1 MEILYLIIF
10 FILGSFVGTISTI
23 LGLRIPKKEKILG
36 NKLHCDCCSH
46 ELTPKETV
54 PLFSYII
61 QQGRCRHCHSK
72 IDVLYPYMEFFT
84 GLLFAVS
91 YYSFGFSYELLIAL
105 GIVTLLMIVTVSDL
119 TYLIIPDEVL
129 IFFSIYFLIIQFLNS
144 GLKETLIHL
153 GTGILLFSMMYLI
166 MFIGNKALKKESL
179 GGGDIKLSFVIGLT
193 LGFRLS
199 LISLILSS
207 FLALPYS
214 VASLKLQKNNEVPF
228 GPFLVSSLFIVFLF
242 YDKFINII
250 NLF

>member
-1 MEILYLIIF
+1 MAVIIF
-10 FILGSFVGTISTI
+10 IIGACLGSFYLVVGKRLPKNEDII
-23 LGLRIPKKEKILG
+23 LSRSKCDSCNHTLFWYDLIPI
-36 NKLHCDCCSH
+36 
-46 ELTPKETV
+46 
-54 PLFSYII
+54 FSYIFLL
-61 QQGRCRHCHSK
+61 GKCRYCHKK
-72 IDVLYPYMEFFT
+72 ISITNLLIEISM
-84 GLLFAVS
+84 GLLFS
-91 YYSFGFSYELLIAL
+91 IGYIYMGFTFKYFI
-105 GIVTLLMIVTVSDL
+105 
-119 TYLIIPDEVL
+119 YLILISLMVL
-129 IFFSIYFLIIQFLNS
+129 IFITDFSYYIILDSPLVISSILIIILKLIYCGYKETIFSILS
-144 GLKETLIHL
+144 GIV
-153 GTGILLFSMMYLI
+153 IFFVMYLI
-166 MFIGNKALKKESL
+166 KIIGDKIFKRESL

>member
-1 MEILYLIIF
+1 MVVLLFIIGAC
-10 FILGSFVGTISTI
+10 LGSFYLVVGKRLPKNEDIIFSRSKCDNCNHT
-23 LGLRIPKKEKILG
+23 LFWYDLIPI
-36 NKLHCDCCSH
+36 
-46 ELTPKETV
+46 
-54 PLFSYII
+54 FSYIFLR
-61 QQGRCRHCHSK
+61 GKCKYCHKK
-72 IDVLYPYMEFFT
+72 ISITNLLIEISM
-84 GLLFAVS
+84 GLLFS
-91 YYSFGFSYELLIAL
+91 IGYIYMGFSYRYFIYLIL
-105 GIVTLLMIVTVSDL
+105 ISLMILIFITDFLYYIILDSPLVVSSILIIILKLIYYGYKETIFSILSGIV
-119 TYLIIPDEVL
+119 
-129 IFFSIYFLIIQFLNS
+129 IFLV
-144 GLKETLIHL
+144 
-153 GTGILLFSMMYLI
+153 MYLI
-166 MFIGNKALKKESL
+166 KIIGDKIFKRESL